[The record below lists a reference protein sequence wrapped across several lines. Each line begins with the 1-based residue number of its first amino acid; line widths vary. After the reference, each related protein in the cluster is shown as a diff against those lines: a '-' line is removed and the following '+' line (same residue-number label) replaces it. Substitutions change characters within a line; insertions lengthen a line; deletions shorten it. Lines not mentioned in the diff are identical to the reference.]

1 MVSVGGS
8 GEEAPDEL
16 ARGAVDPLNFLF
28 HVSSHLNY
36 AEHSEN
42 KADKFQI
49 HYSKGKEDKAHRP
62 NAHLSDIL
70 IEL

>member
-1 MVSVGGS
+1 MPILIFFGTIELVG
-8 GEEAPDEL
+8 
-16 ARGAVDPLNFLF
+16 RPLNFLF

-49 HYSKGKEDKAHRP
+49 HYSKGKEDKAYRP